1 MRNLK
6 HFFDPDILNGIA
18 VKIFDP
24 LSGEDQ
30 ALKTI
35 RSICKKDGTVCI
47 QKFSR
52 KIRAIINAHPIHR
65 NKHTDTPLDMS
76 FRARARNQRR
86 FLHLMRNFLIGNT
99 YKSVEENTDWDIVHM
114 KSKRDIFRTYFFK
127 IFGLSFEKVKED
139 KTPNTPIWEEVNRLC
154 NYYAP
159 RWNRWLN
166 GESFDESTEETQT
179 TQDNS

>member
-1 MRNLK
+1 MQNLPN
-6 HFFDPDILNGIA
+6 FFDRKHLNDISM
-18 VKIFDP
+18 KIFDP

-35 RSICKKDGTVCI
+35 RSICKSDGTVCI

-65 NKHTDTPLDMS
+65 NKHTDSSLNMS
-76 FRARARNQRR
+76 LRARARNQRR
-86 FLHLMRNFLIGNT
+86 FLHLMRNFLLGNT
-99 YKSVEENTDWDIVHM
+99 YKSVEEHTDWDIVHT
-114 KSKRDIFRTYFFK
+114 KDNFRTYFFK
-127 IFGLSFEKVKED
+127 IFGLTFEKVKGD
-139 KTPNTPIWEEVNRLC
+139 DTPTTPIWEEVNRLC
-154 NYYAP
+154 NYYVP

-166 GESFDESTEETQT
+166 GESFDEPTEETQT

>member
-1 MRNLK
+1 MQNLPN
-6 HFFDPDILNGIA
+6 FFDRKHLNDISM
-18 VKIFDP
+18 KIFDP

-35 RSICKKDGTVCI
+35 RSICKSDGTVCI

-52 KIRAIINAHPIHR
+52 KIRAIINSHPIHR

-76 FRARARNQRR
+76 LRARARNQRR
-86 FLHLMRNFLIGNT
+86 FLHLMRNFLLGNT
-99 YKSVEENTDWDIVHM
+99 YKSVEEHTDWDILHT
-114 KSKRDIFRTYFFK
+114 KKNFRIYFFK
-127 IFGLSFEKVKED
+127 IFGLSFEKVRGD
-139 KTPNTPIWEEVNRLC
+139 DAPNTPIWEEVNRFC
-154 NYYAP
+154 NYCNP

-166 GESFDESTEETQT
+166 GESVDEPKEETQT